1 MQNETKQNGC
11 KKTINFFAIY
21 WRSKNLWKVIY
32 KLNKRWDR
40 NHLFYEFY
48 QLTKLQKIHLIKNVL
63 NKNKEN
69 TLFYAML
76 RMPK

>member
-1 MQNETKQNGC
+1 MQNETKTNGC
-11 KKTINFFAIY
+11 KNNKILQFIEEVKIY
-21 WRSKNLWKVIY
+21 EVIY

-48 QLTKLQKIHLIKNVL
+48 QLTKLQKIRLIKNVL